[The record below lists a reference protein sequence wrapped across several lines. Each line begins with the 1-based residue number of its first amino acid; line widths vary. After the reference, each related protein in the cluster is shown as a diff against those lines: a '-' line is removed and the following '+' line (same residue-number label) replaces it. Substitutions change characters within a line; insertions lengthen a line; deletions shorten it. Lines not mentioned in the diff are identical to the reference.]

1 MGSQVQAGTNVFFV
15 TFTKGGE
22 GNKEPKDV
30 AYYIKMSFKVKGSH
44 NEWNKICFKREDDDA
59 EVQIEFGF
67 DSSSNQT
74 VKELVTKSI
83 VKHVEHIKNAKG
95 KPAFKMFKRD
105 GTIHH
110 GFLSLADV
118 DRENSFQIQWLDKKV
133 FSYFGIVI
141 EDIEK
146 ECRSEYARWCL

>member
-1 MGSQVQAGTNVFFV
+1 
-15 TFTKGGE
+15 
-22 GNKEPKDV
+22 
-30 AYYIKMSFKVKGSH
+30 MSFKVGGSH

-59 EVQIEFGF
+59 EVQFEFRF
-67 DSSSNQT
+67 DSSSNQA

-83 VKHVEHIKNAKG
+83 FKHVENTKNAKG

-110 GFLSLADV
+110 GFLSLAV
-118 DRENSFQIQWLDKKV
+118 KVIVGDRENSFQIQWLDKKV
-133 FSYFGIVI
+133 FSDLGIVI